1 MNTIRSVQDD
11 QIVIVGFNKVDY
23 QSFDNNQ
30 S

>member
-11 QIVIVGFNKVDY
+11 QIVIVDSNKIDY
-23 QSFDNNQ
+23 HSFDNNQ